1 MKSKSSIIHYFAF
14 SMGRTLTLCL
24 LGIRVFAQEPTRAT
38 ETPQLKLPGVFC
50 DHLVLQREKP
60 IRIWG
65 WAPPSETVT
74 VDFSG
79 QTKQT
84 TTDSQGKWQVKRAPL
99 LASSKGKTLSKY
111 TS

>member
-1 MKSKSSIIHYFAF
+1 MKSKSSLVRHFAF
-14 SMGRTLTLCL
+14 MLGRTLALCL
-24 LGIRVFAQEPTRAT
+24 LGVRVFAQAPTST
-38 ETPQLKLPGVFC
+38 PETSQLKLPGVFC